1 MRDVENFSSLATA
14 YATPADFCRTFQQE
28 MERLYLLS
36 LLLTAEQHSA
46 EQCFESS
53 LGDCMDVRRVF
64 KEWTP
69 LWTRRIVLQNAIRM
83 LKPAMNN
90 ADKASPSD
98 LSSLPSGLN
107 PALRAVLRLNT
118 FERFVFVMTVLEGYP
133 DHECS
138 LLLRSSKRDVVAAK
152 AKALEHLGAP
162 SGLNE
167 LPVSAPHA
175 ERQFTAMDNRQSTI

>member
-83 LKPAMNN
+83 LRPAVN
-90 ADKASPSD
+90 KAEEVSQSQPSSPASELD
-98 LSSLPSGLN
+98 

-118 FERFVFVMTVLEGYP
+118 FERFVFVMSVLEGYS

-138 LLLRSSKRDVVAAK
+138 MLLRCSQRDVFAAK
-152 AKALEHLGAP
+152 AKALEHLTTTSEPQEFLRAGP
-162 SGLNE
+162 
-167 LPVSAPHA
+167 
-175 ERQFTAMDNRQSTI
+175 QFTATGRRLAT